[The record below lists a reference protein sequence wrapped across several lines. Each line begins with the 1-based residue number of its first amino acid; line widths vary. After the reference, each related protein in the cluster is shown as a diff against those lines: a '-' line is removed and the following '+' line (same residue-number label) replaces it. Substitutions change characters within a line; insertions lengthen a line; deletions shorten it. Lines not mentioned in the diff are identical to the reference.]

1 MATEIISSKY
11 DQFKKEVQDNYPIRK
26 NLAFTDLKINF
37 EDENAKYGTISIEG
51 KELKLTSSAFKSLL
65 RTLGLNDTFIRKFTS
80 IFGVKS
86 KNQLV
91 GVIKNKMSVSNNKTV
106 SMYIHPQTFRI
117 VAITPINKPYVS
129 PEFYFNMVED
139 VMSDNNLDV
148 TNMNMDSTGNVSIS
162 TLNTGWGFDVDGLKD
177 EAFNTGVIITA
188 GPTED
193 IAVDPH
199 VLRLICS
206 NGMVGPRRLE
216 MGPRLE
222 SSSIDDISK
231 FMSELGSIKKHNQ
244 QFKSVFKNQ
253 VKKMNSINASYN
265 EMVQLRDMVESKV
278 TDINDSRTETV
289 LEKYF
294 PVRDV
299 RRRYNEKGIYL
310 SNLTK
315 RHHKNTKTD
324 MTTWELLNSLTDVA
338 SHDYGMGIGELAKAD
353 LKKQSGIYMFKKEFD
368 TEFLVS

>member
-1 MATEIISSKY
+1 MQQSKY
-11 DQFKKEVQDNYPIRK
+11 EEFKKEVTENYPIRK
-26 NLAFTDLKINF
+26 NLTFSDIKIDF
-37 EDENAKYGTISIEG
+37 EDVESKYGTITIEG
-51 KELKLTSSAFKSLL
+51 RPLRLTSSAFKSLL
-65 RTLGLNDTFIRKFTS
+65 KTLGINDTFMNKFTS

-91 GVIKNKMSVSNNKTV
+91 NIIKNKMESSNSKTV
-106 SMYIHPQTFRI
+106 SIYVHPKTFRV

-129 PEFYFNMVED
+129 PEFYFNMVEG

-148 TNMNMDSTGNVSIS
+148 TNMNMSADGNVSIS

-177 EAFNTGVIITA
+177 ESFNTGVIMTA

-199 VLRLICS
+199 ILRLICT

-222 SSSIDDISK
+222 SSSIGDIQK
-231 FMSELGSIKKHNQ
+231 FMSELNGIREHNK
-244 QFKSVFKNQ
+244 QFKSVFQDQ
-253 VKKMNSINASYN
+253 VKKMNGIHASYH
-265 EMVQLRDMVESKV
+265 ELVTLRDLVESRV
-278 TDINDSRTETV
+278 TDINDSRTEAV
-289 LEKYF
+289 LDRFF
-294 PVRDV
+294 PVKDV
-299 RRRYNEKGIYL
+299 RKMYNEKGILL

-353 LKKQSGIYMFKKEFD
+353 LKKQSGLFMFKKEFD